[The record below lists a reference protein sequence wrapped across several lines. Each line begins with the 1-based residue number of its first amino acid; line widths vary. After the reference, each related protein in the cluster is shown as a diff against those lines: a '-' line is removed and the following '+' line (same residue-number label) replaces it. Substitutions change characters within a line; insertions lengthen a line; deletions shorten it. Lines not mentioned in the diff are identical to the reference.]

1 MGRTINIRALV
12 CVAVATVT
20 SSTVTFS
27 SVAGA
32 QEGNR
37 KGALFSTQIQFDDK
51 KVPVITIGIMDRQES
66 IVFAATGGLDV
77 MPDGPGGS
85 LVSTASGGTWTATL
99 VGATPAKVGW
109 RVELERLPAGDLV
122 ASQTARKAWAARGIK
137 AHHLEVGSVFGFF
150 GKVLDTREVVISS
163 HATWPTREEA
173 EAEAT
178 RVAAKYERETR
189 VLPALLERPRGTIVL
204 TNGTTTIRSQ
214 DAMWIRPK
222 KADAGLQVKSVEFGR
237 GFNWHGREDRRFRGL
252 LYLAV
257 DPTAK
262 LAVANMLPAED
273 LLRGI
278 VPSEIYPSAPA
289 AALEAQA
296 ISARGELLVKIGH
309 RHFADPFLICSDV
322 HCQAYKG
329 LDKED
334 DRTDRAISK
343 TRGKMLF
350 DHDHLVDTVYS
361 ANCGG
366 STEHNDLVWGGGPKA
381 TLRGHAD
388 GAAVMGEPTEENVHK
403 WVHSRPES
411 WCSKTRF
418 GSKNYRWEKR
428 VAVDTIRKGL
438 GAQGKD
444 PGVPREISVLK
455 RGVSGRAIQVS
466 VKGTRKTVTVDGE
479 LNIRRAFGGLKSAMF
494 VLTTMAG
501 RDGHPVNFTFTG
513 GGFGHGVGLCQTG
526 ASGMAEAGKSFAD
539 ILSHY
544 YTGSVVERIY

>member
-1 MGRTINIRALV
+1 MGSNTKIMALL
-12 CVAVATVT
+12 CVAVA
-20 SSTVTFS
+20 
-27 SVAGA
+27 SVAIATAAGA
-32 QEGNR
+32 QEADR
-37 KGALFSTQIQFDDK
+37 KAALFSTQIQFDDK
-51 KVPVITIGIMDRQES
+51 NVPVITIGIMDRQES
-66 IVFAATGGLDV
+66 IVLVATDALEV

-85 LVSTASGGTWTATL
+85 LVTTGVGGIWTAKL
-99 VGATPAKVGW
+99 VGASPAKVGW

-122 ASQTARKAWAARGIK
+122 ASQVARKTWAARGIK

-150 GKVLDTREVVISS
+150 GKVLDTREVVIST

-173 EAEAT
+173 EAQAT

-189 VLPALLERPRGTIVL
+189 VLPALLKRPRGIIVL

-214 DAMWIRPK
+214 DAMWIRPQR
-222 KADAGLQVKSVEFGR
+222 ADTGLQVKSVEFGR

-278 VPSEIYPSAPA
+278 VPSEIYPAAPA

-334 DRTDRAISK
+334 DRTDRAITA

-366 STEHNDLVWGGGPKA
+366 TTEHNDHVWAGGPKS

-388 GAAVMGEPTEENVHK
+388 GAAVLGEPTEENVHA
-403 WVHSRPES
+403 WVHSRPDS

-438 GAQGKD
+438 AAQGKD
-444 PGVPREISVLK
+444 PGVPREILVLK
-455 RGVSGRAIQVS
+455 RGVSGRAIQVA
-466 VKGTRKTVTVDGE
+466 VKGTRKTVTVNGE

-494 VLTTMAG
+494 VLKTLSG
-501 RDGHPVNFTFTG
+501 RNGHPVNVTFNG

-526 ASGMAEAGKSFAD
+526 ASGMAEAGKSFTD

-544 YTGSVVERIY
+544 YTASTVERIY